1 MKEKVL
7 HIVPENRLGGI
18 FTYIQRMSSYKKN
31 SQVHFIFKNQPNI
44 QNLDKVQFPTIN
56 LRQFKSYLIIIDLVI
71 NSPIYIF
78 SILNSDKIY
87 FHTPFM
93 IIHHIF
99 ALLIKK
105 ESRLII
111 HDFNIVKIIEVLIK
125 IIKPKNTFCVSE
137 VLIRKYSYLKFSK
150 ILPPIYGDYDLKLL
164 KKNKFNFHKK
174 ADFIFLGNLNR
185 VKQIDIFSKIFFNYI
200 NNHNLDMN
208 LFIYG
213 KIIHREIFNKLNK
226 LQTNK
231 IFVKDLVPPN
241 QVNTILKKYKFIVI
255 PSESE
260 VFPMVYF
267 EALKANTIPLVN
279 DIDFFRLVSSNQNDH
294 IFRISDSNNV
304 YKVLNW
310 ANNLSERVYL
320 DYIKNLKNQFILYYS
335 ESFKDIFEIT

>member
-7 HIVPENRLGGI
+7 HIVPENRFGGI
-18 FTYIQRMSSYKKN
+18 FTYIERMSSYKKN

-44 QNLDKVQFPTIN
+44 QNLHKVQFPTIN
-56 LRQFKSYLIIIDLVI
+56 LRQFKSYLIIIDLLI

-111 HDFNIVKIIEVLIK
+111 HDFNIVKIIEILIK

-137 VLIRKYSYLKFSK
+137 VLIRKYSYLQFSK
-150 ILPPIYGDYDLKLL
+150 ILPPIYGNYDLKLL
-164 KKNKFNFHKK
+164 EKNKFNFHKK
-174 ADFIFLGNLNR
+174 ADLIFLGNLNR
-185 VKQIDIFSKIFFNYI
+185 VKQIDIFAKIFFNYI
-200 NNHNLDMN
+200 NNHNLDIN

-213 KIIHREIFNKLNK
+213 KTINKEIFNKLNK

-231 IFVKDLVPPN
+231 IFVKDLVPHN
-241 QVNTILKKYKFIVI
+241 KVIAILKEYKFIVI

-294 IFRISDSNNV
+294 IFRITDSNNV

-310 ANNLSERVYL
+310 ANNLSEKIYM

-335 ESFKDIFEIT
+335 ESFKDMF